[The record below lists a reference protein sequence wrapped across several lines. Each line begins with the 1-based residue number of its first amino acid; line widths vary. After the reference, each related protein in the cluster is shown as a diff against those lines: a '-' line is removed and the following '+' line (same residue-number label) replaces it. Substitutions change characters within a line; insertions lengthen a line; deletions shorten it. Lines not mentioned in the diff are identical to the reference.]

1 MTLTVLVLV
10 SIVVGGIVGFA
21 IFRQVQAHLEL
32 RKSLSSME
40 KKGNLVIDRLTTIIE
55 SLESIGATERRLR
68 RWGAP
73 NFSTTY
79 NERLPATCLGCIAS
93 FS

>member
-1 MTLTVLVLV
+1 MVAKYNTYKIEIIDSLYYCIEVN
-10 SIVVGGIVGFA
+10 GQGISHFIA
-21 IFRQVQAHLEL
+21 PDT
-32 RKSLSSME
+32 KSGIQ
-40 KKGNLVIDRLTTIIE
+40 K
-55 SLESIGATERRLR
+55 
-68 RWGAP
+68 WGAP